1 MLSFLHLYFIVNKF
15 DVIFQAESVLLW
27 SIEHG
32 GPPEKWAATQCLALA
47 GTVCD
52 QVINEL
58 VRQLHSD
65 NSVRAVEAGG
75 LLAELSR
82 LSVSN
87 HYHYVT

>member
-1 MLSFLHLYFIVNKF
+1 MLNVKCFFLY
-15 DVIFQAESVLLW
+15 QAETVLLW
-27 SIEHG
+27 AIEHG
-32 GPPEKWAATQCLALA
+32 GPPEKWAATQCLSLA
-47 GTVCD
+47 NTICD

-82 LSVSN
+82 HSVSIMIMMFIMWMM
-87 HYHYVT
+87 

>member
-1 MLSFLHLYFIVNKF
+1 
-15 DVIFQAESVLLW
+15 VLLW
-27 SIEHG
+27 AIEHG
-32 GPPEKWAATQCLALA
+32 GPPEKWAATQCLSLSN
-47 GTVCD
+47 TICD

-82 LSVSN
+82 HSVSLGMMM
-87 HYHYVT
+87 VVVMMVLMVMMMMIVVMMM